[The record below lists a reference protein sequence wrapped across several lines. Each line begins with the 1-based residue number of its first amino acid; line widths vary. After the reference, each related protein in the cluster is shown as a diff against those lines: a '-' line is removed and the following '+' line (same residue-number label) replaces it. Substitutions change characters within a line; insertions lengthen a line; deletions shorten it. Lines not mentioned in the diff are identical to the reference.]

1 MLAPLAADDP
11 RSVGPYRLH
20 GRLGEGG
27 MGVVYQAFAPDD
39 TPVAIKLPHRNVAAD
54 PEFRARF
61 RQEVTAARRVRGTF
75 VAEVLD
81 ADVDAPRPWMAT
93 AYVDGVSLADAVR
106 RRGRLDGT
114 TLMSLAVGLAEA
126 LVVIHAAG
134 VVHRDLKPTNI
145 IMDWDGPKVIDF
157 GIARLS
163 DATMNTKTGFS
174 IGTVAW
180 MAPEQL
186 SGERAGPAADI
197 FAWGAC
203 VAFAAMGRHPFAAE
217 TPAASMARV
226 LGGAPDLEGIPAPFA
241 SVIARALAK
250 SPAERFTAVDVV
262 ASLTGRHIYGV
273 TDAEQIATRV
283 IRGDLDDAPSPGRFG
298 PPQPSA
304 GRGQASA
311 WSGWQTPSP
320 PPETGHT
327 RVGPPLPPWEAGEQ
341 PVQGDLSSAQPP
353 PPPAG
358 TDRRRIL
365 APPSPP
371 QQGWFGRSSPM
382 SIPVLAALLAAAV
395 LTAIPVTLRAFALGV
410 PVIVNGYDVWDV
422 FGEIAVA
429 FLALPVMTV
438 GLVIGNRWA
447 AWRDFAAGCVVG
459 LSVMSIAKLG
469 FLQEEFGSSK
479 FGSSLDGSSLDV
491 GGWLIITG
499 AAAALVVILGWRGW
513 TAGWTFRRWTVFCL
527 LAGGLGVVVF
537 APAEL
542 RWKYHVFSE
551 QPSLIG
557 TAVIGGVLLL
567 ATLFV
572 QPRSVTFFTA
582 AIVVGLCALEMF
594 HPDLYVYAVDNFA
607 VLIGLLALG
616 LLCDRRSDRL
626 FLLAARVA
634 VAVALL
640 RHVVLA
646 WGTRDV
652 VIRLG
657 ETTLDLSS
665 IHLAAFG
672 AIAVLAL
679 FGTRLRGPRIIPG
692 PWQPPPPSYPPGP
705 LPYRPGGPYG

>member
-27 MGVVYQAFAPDD
+27 MGVVYQAFAPDN

-134 VVHRDLKPTNI
+134 VVHRDLKPANI

-203 VAFAAMGRHPFAAE
+203 VAFAATGRHPFAAE

-226 LGGAPDLEGIPAPFA
+226 LGGFPDLEGIPAPFA

-262 ASLTGRHIYGV
+262 ARLTGRQIYGV

-283 IRGDLDDAPSPGRFG
+283 IRGGLDDAPSAGPFG

-304 GRGQASA
+304 DRGQEPA
-311 WSGWQTPSP
+311 WSGWQTPPP

-327 RVGPPLPPWEAGEQ
+327 RVGPPLPPGEAAEQ
-341 PVQGDLSSAQPP
+341 PAQSDLWSAQP

-365 APPSPP
+365 APPGPP

-395 LTAIPVTLRAFALGV
+395 LAIIPMTLRAIALRV
-410 PVIVNGYDVWDV
+410 PVIVDGYDVWDV
-422 FGEIAVA
+422 FGKAAVA

-438 GLVIGNRWA
+438 GLVAGNRWG

-459 LSVMSIAKLG
+459 LSVMSIAELG
-469 FLQEEFGSSK
+469 FAQEK
-479 FGSSLDGSSLDV
+479 FGSSLDI

-499 AAAALVVILGWRGW
+499 AAVALAVILGWRGW
-513 TAGWTFRRWTVFCL
+513 TAGWTFGRWTAFCL

-537 APAEL
+537 APAYL
-542 RWKYHVFSE
+542 RWKEHIFSE

-567 ATLFV
+567 ATLSV

-582 AIVVGLCALEMF
+582 VVVVGLCALEMF
-594 HPDLYVYAVDNFA
+594 HPALYVYAVDNFA

-646 WGTRDV
+646 WGEGDV
-652 VIRLG
+652 VMRLG
-657 ETTLDLSS
+657 ETMLDLSG

-672 AIAVLAL
+672 AIAILAL
-679 FGTRLRGPRIIPG
+679 FGTRPQGPRIIPG

-705 LPYRPGGPYG
+705 LPYRAGGPYG

>member
-11 RSVGPYRLH
+11 RSVGPYRLY

-39 TPVAIKLPHRNVAAD
+39 TPVAIKLPHLNVAAD

-61 RQEVTAARRVRGTF
+61 RQEVTAARRVRGAF

-106 RRGRLDGT
+106 RRGRLDGP

-134 VVHRDLKPTNI
+134 VVHRDLKPANI
-145 IMDWDGPKVIDF
+145 IMDWNGPKVIDF

-163 DATMNTKTGFS
+163 DATMNTRTGFS

-203 VAFAAMGRHPFAAE
+203 VAFAATGRHPFAAA

-226 LGGAPDLEGIPAPFA
+226 LGDAPDLEGVPEPFA

-250 SPAERFTAVDVV
+250 SPAQRCAAVDAV
-262 ASLTGRHIYGV
+262 ASLTGRQIYGV
-273 TDAEQIATRV
+273 TDAERVATRV
-283 IRGDLDDAPSPGRFG
+283 SRGGLGLNDASAGGPFG

-304 GRGQASA
+304 GRGQEPG
-311 WSGWQTPSP
+311 WPGWQTPPP
-320 PPETGHT
+320 PPETGRT
-327 RVGPPLPPWEAGEQ
+327 RVGPPLPPWEAEEQ
-341 PVQGDLSSAQPP
+341 PVQGGLWDAQPP
-353 PPPAG
+353 SQPPPSGA
-358 TDRRRIL
+358 DRHGIL
-365 APPSPP
+365 TPPGPP
-371 QQGWFGRSSPM
+371 QQGRFGRSSPM
-382 SIPVLAALLAAAV
+382 PVPVLAVLLAAAV
-395 LTAIPVTLRAFALGV
+395 LTAIPLISRASTARTPTIIG
-410 PVIVNGYDVWDV
+410 GYDIWDV
-422 FGEIAVA
+422 FGELTVA
-429 FLALPVMTV
+429 FLALPVMLV
-438 GLVIGNRWA
+438 GLVVGNRWG

-459 LSVMSIAKLG
+459 LSVMSIAELG
-469 FLQEEFGSSK
+469 FAQEEFGSSP
-479 FGSSLDGSSLDV
+479 DV
-491 GGWLIITG
+491 GGWLIVTG
-499 AAAALVVILGWRGW
+499 AAAALVVVLGWRGW
-513 TAGWTFRRWTVFCL
+513 TAGWTFGRWAVFCL
-527 LAGGLGVVVF
+527 LVGGMGIAVF
-537 APAEL
+537 ASAEL
-542 RWKYHVFSE
+542 RWKAYVLAE
-551 QPSLIG
+551 QPSLVG
-557 TAVIGGVLLL
+557 MSVIGGVLLL
-567 ATLFV
+567 ATLFA
-572 QPRSVTFFTA
+572 QPRSVTLFTA
-582 AIVVGLCALEMF
+582 VIVVGLCAFEMF

-607 VLIGLLALG
+607 VLIGLLTLG
-616 LLCDRRSDRL
+616 LLGDRWSDRL
-626 FLLAARVA
+626 FLFASRVA

-646 WGTRDV
+646 WGSGDV

-657 ETTLDLSS
+657 ETILDLSG

-672 AIAVLAL
+672 AIAVLAAL
-679 FGTRLRGPRIIPG
+679 GTLRGPRVVPG

-705 LPYRPGGPYG
+705 LPYRAGRPY

>member
-39 TPVAIKLPHRNVAAD
+39 TPVAIKLPHLNVAAD

-61 RQEVTAARRVRGTF
+61 RQEVTAARRVRGAF

-106 RRGRLDGT
+106 RRGRLDGP

-134 VVHRDLKPTNI
+134 VVHRDLKPANI

-174 IGTVAW
+174 IGTIAW

-197 FAWGAC
+197 FAWGTC
-203 VAFAAMGRHPFAAE
+203 VAFAATGRHPFAAG

-226 LGGAPDLEGIPAPFA
+226 LGDAPDLEGVPEPFA
-241 SVIARALAK
+241 SVVAWALAK
-250 SPAERFTAVDVV
+250 PPAQRCTAVGAV
-262 ASLTGRHIYGV
+262 ASLTGRQIYGV
-273 TDAEQIATRV
+273 TEAERVATRV
-283 IRGDLDDAPSPGRFG
+283 IRGGLGLDDASAAGPFG
-298 PPQPSA
+298 PSRPSA
-304 GRGQASA
+304 GHGQAA
-311 WSGWQTPSP
+311 GWPGWQTPP
-320 PPETGHT
+320 PSPETGHT
-327 RVGPPLPPWEAGEQ
+327 RVGPPLPPWEAEEQ
-341 PVQGDLSSAQPP
+341 PVQGALWNAQPPVPPPPQPP
-353 PPPAG
+353 PPGA
-358 TDRRRIL
+358 DRRGL
-365 APPSPP
+365 LTPPGPP
-371 QQGWFGRSSPM
+371 QQGRFGRSSPM
-382 SIPVLAALLAAAV
+382 PVPVLAVLLVAAV
-395 LTAIPVTLRAFALGV
+395 LTAIPVISRANTARI
-410 PVIVNGYDVWDV
+410 PTIIGYYDIWDV
-422 FGEIAVA
+422 FGEFTVA
-429 FLALPVMTV
+429 FLALPVMLV
-438 GLVIGNRWA
+438 GLVAGNRRG
-447 AWRDFAAGCVVG
+447 AWRDFAAGCVAG
-459 LSVMSIAKLG
+459 LSVMSVAELG
-469 FLQEEFGSSK
+469 FAQEEF
-479 FGSSLDGSSLDV
+479 GSSLDV

-499 AAAALVVILGWRGW
+499 AAAALVVVLGWRGW
-513 TAGWTFRRWTVFCL
+513 TAGWTFGRWTVFCL
-527 LAGGLGVVVF
+527 LVGGMGVVVF

-542 RWKYHVFSE
+542 HWKAYVLAG
-551 QPSLIG
+551 QPSLVG
-557 TAVIGGVLLL
+557 TSAIAGVLLL
-567 ATLFV
+567 ATLFA

-582 AIVVGLCALEMF
+582 MIVAGLCAFEMF
-594 HPDLYVYAVDNFA
+594 YPDLHVYAVDNFA

-616 LLCDRRSDRL
+616 LLGDRWSDRL
-626 FLLAARVA
+626 FLFAARMA

-640 RHVVLA
+640 QHAVLA
-646 WGTRDV
+646 WGGGDV

-657 ETTLDLSS
+657 ETILDLSD

-672 AIAVLAL
+672 AIAVLAV
-679 FGTRLRGPRIIPG
+679 FGTLRGPRVAPG
-692 PWQPPPPSYPPGP
+692 PWQPPPPGYPPGP
-705 LPYRPGGPYG
+705 LPYRAGGSY